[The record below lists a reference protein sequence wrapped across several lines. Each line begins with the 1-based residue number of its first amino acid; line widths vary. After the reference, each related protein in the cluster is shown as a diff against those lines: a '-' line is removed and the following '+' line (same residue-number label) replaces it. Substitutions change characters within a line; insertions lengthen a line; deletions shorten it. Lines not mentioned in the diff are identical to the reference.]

1 MPLAPLGPPPWYIPS
16 PPSRALVA
24 PGPLLRLRP
33 LPSPAFLLTS
43 FPGLR
48 SSPSP
53 RTSSHPYRH
62 GVTEPPTPGRRGE
75 RTAAMGAGQHQL
87 SRESAPGGGGGEG
100 GGSESDDASGQ
111 ATEVRRCTSSQ
122 GLRPEPPLDY
132 DTQRPVRGGGRL
144 VAMAESLP
152 PEMLSYILSFLP
164 LSDQKEAS
172 LVNRTWY
179 YAAQSALRE
188 IDVRYIIPVSSAS
201 LTSIKS
207 LSHRRVSCLRLTNVD
222 SSWDAS
228 NVLQSISYY
237 LGPHLQNLSLGGGS
251 LTEASF
257 IELITSCPGLQVLDL
272 SGCNSLFMS
281 GMFLDQPETV
291 QQAREALANLR
302 ELNLANL
309 RYLADTSFNR
319 LSSCAPKLERLS
331 LARCHITFDPHR
343 SLSAQQDSSA
353 TLSFRN
359 ILYFLK
365 ERATHLVALDLS
377 GTNLSPTALQALG
390 QVVGLHLQELT
401 LRGCRDISNEAV
413 AALCHQQRGLISLDL
428 SGCSELADGALLA
441 VSKGL
446 KRLQYLR
453 MEKLQRLTDAGFS
466 ALHGLRELRSLDLA
480 ECCLVS
486 GRELSRAL
494 EFPKGPPP
502 HLTSL
507 RLAYCSLLKDKSVI
521 SLAQELGS
529 SLKVLDLSS
538 CVSLTNSS
546 LIAISANLP
555 QLTVLR
561 LAWCKEITDSGL
573 LGLVDPSEE
582 LPPAPLESPRPS
594 LLMLRALQELDL
606 TACSKLTDTS
616 LAKVLKF
623 PRLKQLSLSLLLELT
638 DTGLVAVAK
647 GCPSLEHLALS
658 HCNHL
663 SDRGWAQ
670 AANFWRRLQHL
681 NLSSCNQL
689 TEQTLVTIGKACRR
703 LKVLDV
709 SMCQGISM
717 AAVGHFQAQLPHV
730 TCVQSRFVGG
740 ADLAMSL

>member
-1 MPLAPLGPPPWYIPS
+1 
-16 PPSRALVA
+16 
-24 PGPLLRLRP
+24 
-33 LPSPAFLLTS
+33 
-43 FPGLR
+43 
-48 SSPSP
+48 
-53 RTSSHPYRH
+53 
-62 GVTEPPTPGRRGE
+62 
-75 RTAAMGAGQHQL
+75 
-87 SRESAPGGGGGEG
+87 
-100 GGSESDDASGQ
+100 
-111 ATEVRRCTSSQ
+111 
-122 GLRPEPPLDY
+122 
-132 DTQRPVRGGGRL
+132 
-144 VAMAESLP
+144 MAESLP

-172 LVNRTWY
+172 LVNRAWY

-188 IDVRYIIPVSSAS
+188 IDVRYIIPVASAS

-207 LSHRRVSCLRLTNVD
+207 LSRRHVSCVRLTNVD
-222 SSWDAS
+222 SSSDSS

-237 LGPHLQNLSLGGGS
+237 LGPHLHSLSLGGGT

-281 GMFLDQPETV
+281 GMLLDQPETV
-291 QQAREALANLR
+291 QQVQEALANLR

-309 RYLADTSFNR
+309 RHLADTSFNR
-319 LSSCAPKLERLS
+319 LSSCAPRLERLS
-331 LARCHITFDPHR
+331 LARCHISFDPHR
-343 SLSAQQDSSA
+343 NLSVHDSSA

-359 ILYFLK
+359 ILHFLK
-365 ERATHLVALDLS
+365 ERASRLVALDLS

-401 LRGCRDISNEAV
+401 LRGCRDLSTEAV
-413 AALCHQQRGLISLDL
+413 ATLCRQQRGLTSLDL

-441 VSKGL
+441 VSRGL
-446 KRLQYLR
+446 QGLRHLR

-466 ALHGLRELRSLDLA
+466 ALHGLRELRSLDIA

-486 GRELSRAL
+486 GRELSKAL

-502 HLTSL
+502 HLASL

-521 SLAQELGS
+521 SLARELSS
-529 SLKVLDLSS
+529 SLRMLDLSS

-546 LIAISANLP
+546 LLAISANLP

-561 LAWCKEITDSGL
+561 LAWCKELTDSGL
-573 LGLVDPSEE
+573 LGLMDPGEE
-582 LPPAPLESPRPS
+582 KDKGQKLSRNFGDMGFFLPQLPPEPLALLESPSQETANKQLTPS

-623 PRLKQLSLSLLLELT
+623 PHLKQLSLSLLLELT

-658 HCNHL
+658 HCNRL

-670 AANFWRRLQHL
+670 AANNWRRLQHL

-689 TEQTLVTIGKACRR
+689 TEQTLVTVGKACRR

-717 AAVGHFQAQLPHV
+717 AAVEHFQAQLPHV